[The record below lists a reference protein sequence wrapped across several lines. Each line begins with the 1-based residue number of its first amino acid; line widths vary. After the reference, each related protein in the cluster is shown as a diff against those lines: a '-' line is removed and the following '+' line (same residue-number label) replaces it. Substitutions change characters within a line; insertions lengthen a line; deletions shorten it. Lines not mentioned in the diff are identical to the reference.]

1 MEQLAIDNINNL
13 INVNED
19 TDLIFNNKSITINT
33 DNSTAYVNV
42 NPSFS
47 LYFTFHQL
55 FNSPGLNKNYIRI
68 LNYSI
73 DNLFNNK
80 NFIKLIEE
88 DLEIEEI
95 MDDISIKLDL
105 ITEKYNNKI
114 CNRFYDNISDIMHTF
129 NEQWEDLMKI
139 VVKSLP
145 HMYYSDDN
153 DNDDDISCESSGD
166 DESSS
171 DEDSSKED

>member
-1 MEQLAIDNINNL
+1 MEQRALDNVNNL
-13 INVNED
+13 ININDD
-19 TDLIFNNKSITINT
+19 TDLIFNNQSITINNDIT
-33 DNSTAYVNV
+33 TAYVNV

-47 LYFTFHQL
+47 LYFTFNQL
-55 FNSPGLNKNYIRI
+55 FNTAHLNRNNIRI
-68 LNYSI
+68 LNYSL

-80 NFIKLIEE
+80 GFLKLIEE
-88 DLEIEEI
+88 DNELEEI

-114 CNRFYDNISDIMHTF
+114 CNKFIDNISDIMYTF

-139 VVKSLP
+139 IAKGMP
-145 HMYYSDDN
+145 HVYKEEMN
-153 DNDDDISCESSGD
+153 DNKNNSED
-166 DESSS
+166 

>member
-13 INVNED
+13 INVTED

-33 DNSTAYVNV
+33 DSSTAYVNV

-55 FNSPGLNKNYIRI
+55 FNSSSLNRNYIRI

-73 DNLFNNK
+73 DNLFNNS

-88 DLEIEEI
+88 DTEIEEI
-95 MDDISIKLDL
+95 MDDISIKLDS
-105 ITEKYNNKI
+105 ITEKYNSKVCNKLL
-114 CNRFYDNISDIMHTF
+114 DNISDIMYTF

-139 VVKSLP
+139 VVKGLP
-145 HMYYSDDN
+145 HMYYSGEEDN
-153 DNDDDISCESSGD
+153 TY
-166 DESSS
+166 ESSS

>member
-114 CNRFYDNISDIMHTF
+114 CNKFYDNISDIMHTF

-139 VVKSLP
+139 VVKGLP

-153 DNDDDISCESSGD
+153 DDDVSCESSSNG
-166 DESSS
+166 ESSL